1 MLRKIL
7 FVSLAV
13 VTLAA
18 CKKDKNDAPAY
29 SLSTKIDGTKA
40 DFNTAV
46 GAQKTGDASTGFTV
60 AISAIGGTVSSPY
73 PSFSLILDDDAAIT
87 AKTYTAAADD
97 IGGIYLAGSGQDAFS
112 SVDDFTIVV
121 SSVTATDI
129 KGTFSGKVTDGTTIK
144 TITEGTFFAKFQ

>member
-1 MLRKIL
+1 MLRKLL

-13 VTLAA
+13 VTLAS
-18 CKKDKNDAPAY
+18 CKKDKNDVPA
-29 SLSTKIDGTKA
+29 SNLSAKLDGTKA

-46 GAQKTGDASTGFTV
+46 VAQKTGDVSTGFTV

-73 PSFSLILDDDAAIT
+73 PSFNLLLDDAAEIT

-97 IGGIYLAGSGQDAFS
+97 IGGIYLPGSGQNSFS
-112 SVDDFTIVV
+112 SADDFTIVV

-129 KGTFSGKVTDGTTIK
+129 KGTFSGKVSDGTTIK
-144 TITEGTFFAKFQ
+144 TITEGTFSAKFQ